1 MGLTANELSLE
12 IGTGGS
18 NPLASAVS
26 RVMTVG
32 NYAPVAQRI
41 EHLTTDQKVRGSN
54 PFGRT
59 FGKSPASIRM
69 REIFVCGVVA
79 GGLKRKVMGDCPHPV
94 LEQWGISL
102 KRRTYVCATGSAAP

>member
-26 RVMTVG
+26 CVMTVG

-59 FGKSPASIRM
+59 FGKSPASIRVW
-69 REIFVCGVVA
+69 EIFCVRGS
-79 GGLKRKVMGDCPHPV
+79 GRGPKRKVMGDFLHPV
-94 LEQWGISL
+94 LE
-102 KRRTYVCATGSAAP
+102 